1 MNDERETLSPSEKE
15 RIDVKDAWQVLWW
28 CRSLNITKTQ
38 LEIAIEAVGDEPDNI
53 RQFISHNH

>member
-1 MNDERETLSPSEKE
+1 MNDEREALRPSEND

-38 LEIAIEAVGDEPDNI
+38 LEIAIDAVGDDPDSI
-53 RQFISHNH
+53 MQYFSRNH

>member
-1 MNDERETLSPSEKE
+1 MNDELEALSPLENE

-38 LEIAIEAVGDEPDNI
+38 LELAIDAVGDEPDCI
-53 RQFISHNH
+53 MQYFSHNH